1 MKNLFV
7 LMERLPILGVLFAL
21 TLTTACVLQLDLE
34 NVPDVDIPVED
45 LNSQVSVFAPKGW
58 NTFKV
63 NEPIE
68 LEIYVTGSE
77 KVIFPPDFGVKTFLY
92 DNGEWIEVVE
102 TVPITYPPGD
112 VILPPSNGNPFM
124 AGGARSFPILLDAS
138 DPTLLRIFVFGYIYR
153 DGKATDEKVGAYV
166 DVILHH

>member
-1 MKNLFV
+1 MKTLF
-7 LMERLPILGVLFAL
+7 MPMGRLPILTVLCL
-21 TLTTACVLQLDLE
+21 LMLTTACVLQPDVE
-34 NVPDVDIPVED
+34 NVPDVDIPVDE

-58 NTFKV
+58 NTFKI
-63 NEPIE
+63 NDPIE
-68 LEIYVTGSE
+68 LEIYVTGNE
-77 KVIFPPDFGVKTFLY
+77 KIIFPPDFGIKTFLY

-124 AGGARSFPILLDAS
+124 TGVARSFPILSDAS
-138 DPTLLRIFVFGYIYR
+138 EPTLLRIFVFGHIYR

-166 DVILHH
+166 DVILHL